1 MTKPNL
7 LQKKNEMEVF
17 SSKNMIKKISH
28 WILIARVNN
37 LNNIFR

>member
-17 SSKNMIKKISH
+17 SSKNMIKKNQS
-28 WILIARVNN
+28 LDFNSES
-37 LNNIFR
+37 